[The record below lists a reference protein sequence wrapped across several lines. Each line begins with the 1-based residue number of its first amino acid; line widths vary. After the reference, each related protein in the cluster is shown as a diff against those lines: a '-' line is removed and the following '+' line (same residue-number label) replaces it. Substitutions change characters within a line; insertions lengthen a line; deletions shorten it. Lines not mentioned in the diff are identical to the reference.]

1 MCDNRAV
8 DCGYR
13 LPEGP
18 REHGTIVAWNGGIGT
33 GRIQA
38 DCGDRGDIFYWSILQ
53 GFRKLTV
60 GQRVEFLRV
69 PSLGERHM
77 AALVVPAESS

>member
-1 MCDNRAV
+1 MRE
-8 DCGYR
+8 YR

-18 REHGTIVAWNGGIGT
+18 REFRTIVAWNGGMGI
-33 GRIQA
+33 GRIQT
-38 DCGDRGDIFYWSILQ
+38 DRGDRLDIFYWSILQ

-69 PSLGERHM
+69 PSLGERHI
-77 AALVVPAESS
+77 AALVVPAESH